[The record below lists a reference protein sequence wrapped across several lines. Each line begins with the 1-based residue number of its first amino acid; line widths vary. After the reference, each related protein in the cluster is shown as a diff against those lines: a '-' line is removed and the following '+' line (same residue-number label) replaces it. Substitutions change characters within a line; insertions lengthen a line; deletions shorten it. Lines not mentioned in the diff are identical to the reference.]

1 MKRLFL
7 PLCVGFGLTFSTAA
21 FADDSVIGYIKTSTD
36 ETAIIEAGNKL
47 KAGLGSAVHV
57 GDIIKTDANG
67 SAGLTLKDNT
77 VLSIGPNTELKIEA
91 YQFLPEQDRLELNA
105 SLLSGTLHYIS
116 GVIAKLKPE
125 AVRLNTPTGVI
136 AVRGTRFLVKIAE

>member
-1 MKRLFL
+1 MKRLLL
-7 PLCVGFGLTFSTAA
+7 PLCVGFGLTLSTAP

-36 ETAIIEAGNKL
+36 ETAIIEAGNKS

-77 VLSIGPNTELKIEA
+77 VLSIGPNTELKIEHTN
-91 YQFLPEQDRLELNA
+91 FCRN
-105 SLLSGTLHYIS
+105 
-116 GVIAKLKPE
+116 
-125 AVRLNTPTGVI
+125 RTGWN
-136 AVRGTRFLVKIAE
+136 